1 MKILHSADWHLDA
14 PFAGRT
20 EEQAAWLRRELLKIP
35 GKVAAVCREENC
47 DMMVLSGDIFDGS
60 HTRESLDAL
69 IAALTEVRV
78 PVFIAPGNHD
88 HIHSGA
94 PWDEARWPENV
105 HIFRK
110 TTPEAVYLEHLD
122 TCVWGA
128 AFESCESRPLLQGFR
143 ACGEVKWHVGIFHG
157 DPTQANSPYNPIT
170 ARQIRG
176 SGLDYLALGH
186 IHKGG
191 QIREEKTLCAWPGC
205 PMGRG
210 FDELGEKGVLVVT
223 LDDTKTVKF
232 VSLDTVRFHD
242 LEVAAGENP
251 GESLAAVL
259 PAAGSDDMYRIT
271 FTGES
276 AGVELEELTRRF
288 SGFPNLE
295 LRDHTVP
302 PTDIWSAVGSDSLE
316 GVYFGMLKSEME
328 SADEETARRLL
339 LAAQI
344 SRKILDGQEV
354 VLP

>member
-20 EEQAAWLRRELLKIP
+20 GEQAVRLRRELLKIP
-35 GKVAAVCREENC
+35 GKVAAVCRKENC
-47 DMMVLSGDIFDGS
+47 DMLVLSGDLFDGPYS
-60 HTRESLDAL
+60 RESLDAL

-88 HIHSGA
+88 HLHSGA
-94 PWDEARWPENV
+94 PWEEARWPENV
-105 HIFRK
+105 YIFK
-110 TTPEAVYLEHLD
+110 GTTPEAVLLEQLD

-128 AFESCESRPLLQGFR
+128 AFESSESRPLLQGFH
-143 ACGEVKWHVGIFHG
+143 ACSEAKWQIGVFHG
-157 DPTQANSPYNPIT
+157 DPTQVNSPYSPIT
-170 ARQIRG
+170 VRQIRE

-191 QIREEKTLCAWPGC
+191 RIDTEKTICAWPGC

-232 VSLDTVRFHD
+232 VPLDTVRFHD
-242 LEVAAGENP
+242 LEVAAGEEPAEN
-251 GESLAAVL
+251 LAAVL
-259 PAAGSDDMYRIT
+259 PAVGNDDLYRVT

-276 AGVELEELTRRF
+276 TGVGLAELAQRF
-288 SGFPNLE
+288 AQFPNLE
-295 LRDHTVP
+295 LRDHTLP
-302 PTDIWSAVGSDSLE
+302 PTDIWAAVGSDSLE
-316 GVYFGMLKSEME
+316 GVYFGMLKAQLEA
-328 SADEETARRLL
+328 ADEETARQLL
-339 LAAQI
+339 LAARI